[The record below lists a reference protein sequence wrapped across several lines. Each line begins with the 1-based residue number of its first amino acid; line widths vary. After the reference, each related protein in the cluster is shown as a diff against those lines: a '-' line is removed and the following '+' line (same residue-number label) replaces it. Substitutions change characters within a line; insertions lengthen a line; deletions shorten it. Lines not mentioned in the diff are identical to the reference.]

1 MKKIIIFSNI
11 LIILLFFLS
20 CTVNDYTG
28 LIRVENHTEEDLK
41 NVYIG
46 STLITSYVAPGN
58 YVDYWYS
65 WEINGKITTE
75 GVDVNDIQED
85 TKFKLK
91 PGYWVFI
98 TAHTFD
104 EHEKLY
110 EVQISIKKQGSEE
123 DDEWHN

>member
-1 MKKIIIFSNI
+1 MKKALIFINI
-11 LIILLFFLS
+11 FIILLFFLS

-28 LIRVENHTEEDLK
+28 LIRVENHTDTDLK

-65 WEINGKITTE
+65 LEITGKISTE
-75 GVDVNDIQED
+75 GVEVNDIQSD
-85 TKFKLK
+85 MNFKLK

-98 TAHTFD
+98 TAQPYNGEGHD
-104 EHEKLY
+104 
-110 EVQISIKKQGSEE
+110 EVQISVKKQGSEE
-123 DDEWHN
+123 DDEWHD